1 VLEPTLQHPVTGGQE
16 DPMRCGDIM
25 RRHVEFVAPDATVG
39 EAAARMREHRVG
51 FLPVRAADGT
61 VVGVITDRD
70 IVLRACAR
78 HLVPDRTP
86 VRDVMS
92 SRVLSCSVDDRVSDA
107 VEQMRK
113 SQKFRLVVL
122 DQKGTLVG
130 VISLADLAQCEEP
143 IRVARLVRDVS
154 AREYRVRSMRP

>member
-1 VLEPTLQHPVTGGQE
+1 
-16 DPMRCGDIM
+16 MRCGDIM

-51 FLPVRAADGT
+51 FLPVKAADGT

-78 HLVPDRTP
+78 HLVPDRTA

-92 SRVLSCSVDDRVSDA
+92 PRVLSCSVDDRVSDA
-107 VEQMRK
+107 VERMRQ

-122 DQKGTLVG
+122 DQQGKLVG